1 MVCNIYEKWCV
12 PFSFLCYTKHS
23 VDLKG
28 ETNNMERRNA
38 WKIYTADQLKELD
51 QINSRYKVCLDEG
64 KTERECVRL
73 TVKEIEKKGYRNLK
87 DIKGSLKAGDK
98 VYAVCMGKSIAMFQ
112 IGKEPLEN
120 GMNILGAHI
129 DSPRIDVKQ
138 NPVYENEDLAY
149 LDTHYYGGIKKYQW
163 VTLPLALHGVIVKTD
178 GTVQKVNIGEKEDD
192 PVFVVTDLLIHLA
205 GKQMEKKASAVIE
218 GEKLDLLI
226 GSRPLEKEEGLNEDE
241 KDAVKANVMKILT
254 DYYNMEEEDFLSA
267 ELEIVPAGKARDCGL
282 DRSMILAYGQDD
294 RVCAFT
300 SLFAMLDVEDVERT
314 SCCIL
319 VDKEE
324 IGSVGAT
331 GMHSRFFE
339 NVVAELVA
347 LTEGESD
354 LKVRRALQNSKMLSS
369 DVSAAYDPMY
379 AEAFEKRS
387 AAFFGRGLVF
397 NKFTGARGKSGSND
411 ANAEYLAEVRRA
423 MNAEDVSYQ
432 FAELGK
438 VDLGGG
444 GTIAYIMANYGMEV
458 IDSGVAVL
466 SMHAPWEVT
475 SKADVYEAYRGYKSF
490 LRNI

>member
-1 MVCNIYEKWCV
+1 
-12 PFSFLCYTKHS
+12 
-23 VDLKG
+23 
-28 ETNNMERRNA
+28 
-38 WKIYTADQLKELD
+38 
-51 QINSRYKVCLDEG
+51 
-64 KTERECVRL
+64 
-73 TVKEIEKKGYRNLK
+73 
-87 DIKGSLKAGDK
+87 
-98 VYAVCMGKSIAMFQ
+98 MFQ

-138 NPVYENEDLAY
+138 NPLYENEDLAY

-163 VTLPLALHGVIVKTD
+163 VALPLALHGVIVKTD

-205 GKQMEKKASAVIE
+205 GKQMEKKASTVIE

-226 GSRPLEKEEGLNEDE
+226 GSRPLEKEEGLDEDE